1 MRCNPACFYSSYGI
15 RISAMEFI
23 PSPEEL
29 RALRKKAGLTQ
40 AELAKRAG
48 VSQSLIARIEA
59 GTVNPRLSTLV
70 RIYSAL
76 REYVQEEV
84 AVSRVMHSPVITV
97 DVEDYVEDIVR
108 VMWDNGISQ
117 VPVLDRG
124 GDVVGTVHE
133 RDVVEAFLRYKDKA
147 LAMKAIDIMSD
158 PLPMVSRTAK
168 LSSAIRLLRSEI
180 PAVLVIEGGRIVG
193 IITRSD
199 LMKFFAGFWREKRQ

>member
-1 MRCNPACFYSSYGI
+1 M
-15 RISAMEFI
+15 
-23 PSPEEL
+23 
-29 RALRKKAGLTQ
+29 RKKAGLTQ

-84 AVSRVMHSPVITV
+84 TVSRVMHSPVITV

-133 RDVVEAFLRYKDKA
+133 RDVVEVFLRYKDKA

>member
-1 MRCNPACFYSSYGI
+1 
-15 RISAMEFI
+15 MEFI
-23 PSPEEL
+23 PSPGEL